1 MHLQVEPLIVDSV
14 LRPRMEVQS
23 YSLEAFSSIENISG
37 QL

>member
-14 LRPRMEVQS
+14 LRSRMEVKR
-23 YSLEAFSSIENISG
+23 YSLEAFSSVENISC